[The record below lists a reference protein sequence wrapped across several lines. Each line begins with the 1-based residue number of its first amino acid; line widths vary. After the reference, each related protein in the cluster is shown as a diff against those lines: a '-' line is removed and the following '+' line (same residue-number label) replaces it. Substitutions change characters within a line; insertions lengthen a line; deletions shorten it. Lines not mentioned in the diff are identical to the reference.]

1 MMKDLTSVEI
11 IGLAIK
17 SEDDA
22 AEFYGAV
29 AKTVKNDLV
38 REKYESL
45 AREEIGH
52 KHVLTELYKK
62 MTGEMTVPKIK
73 GNYATAEYGH
83 PISMD
88 NMEELLQFAIAREN
102 EAEAYYM
109 NAAKQAIDNNGKRIL
124 EYLAS
129 IERGHANMLEIELE
143 NYLKDKN
150 WYSDNPDIQ
159 LV

>member
-1 MMKDLTSVEI
+1 MEKDLTSIEV

-22 AEFYGAV
+22 AKFYAAV
-29 AKTVKNDLV
+29 AKTIKNDLI

-45 AREEIGH
+45 VREEVGH
-52 KHVLTELYKK
+52 KHMLTGLYKK
-62 MTGEMTVPKIK
+62 MTGESSPPKID
-73 GNYATAEYGH
+73 GDPETAEYGH

-88 NMEELLQFAIAREN
+88 DMEDLLRFAIAREK
-102 EAEAYYM
+102 EAEVYYK
-109 NAAKQAIDNNGKRIL
+109 NASGQVEDNNVKRTL

-129 IERGHANMLEIELE
+129 IERGHATMLEIELE
-143 NYLKDKN
+143 TYLKDQT

>member
-1 MMKDLTSVEI
+1 MMKNLTSVEI

-17 SEDDA
+17 GEDDA
-22 AEFYGAV
+22 AEFYGSIARV
-29 AKTVKNDLV
+29 VKNELV

-52 KHVLTELYKK
+52 KHILTELYKK
-62 MTGEMTVPKIK
+62 MTGEVSVPKITGDFK
-73 GNYATAEYGH
+73 TAEYGH
-83 PISMD
+83 PVSV
-88 NMEELLQFAIAREN
+88 NELEELLQFAIAREN

-109 NAAKQAIDNNGKRIL
+109 DAAKQAGDNNGKRIL

-129 IERGHANMLEIELE
+129 IEHGHATMLEIELE
-143 NYLKDKN
+143 NYRKDRN
-150 WYSDNPDIQ
+150 WYADNPDIQ